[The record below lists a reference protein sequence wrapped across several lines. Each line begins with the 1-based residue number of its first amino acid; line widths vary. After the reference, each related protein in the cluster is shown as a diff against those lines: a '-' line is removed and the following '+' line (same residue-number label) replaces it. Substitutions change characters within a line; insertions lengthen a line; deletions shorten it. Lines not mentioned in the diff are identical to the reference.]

1 MRTYQRRGVWYIDY
15 SFNGRRVRSKV
26 GRSKKMAELALKE
39 IELKKVKRKYLGITE
54 PKQILFDALA
64 KQYLDYSK
72 NSKSSRT
79 YVSDQSIIRKLT
91 AQFWDRMIGDISI
104 LDVEKYRNR
113 RHKEVSTS
121 TVNREIAC
129 LKHMLNKAVDW
140 DYLADNPLRSVKLC
154 KEPPGRLR
162 HLRENEMDRLLSY
175 CPDQLRPIV
184 IMALNTGMRKGE
196 ILNLKWQDID
206 LNHRLVTIKQT
217 KNNEIRTIPIN
228 DTLYAELQSM
238 NRELDSQYV
247 FVNNRTN
254 KPYTDIKHGFK
265 TALKHAGIEDFRFHD
280 LRHTFAS
287 RLVMAGENIRT
298 VQELLGHKDIKM
310 TMRYSHLSTAH
321 KQNAVRKL
329 DVCTEKHDVV
339 GIVNVERRIT

>member
-1 MRTYQRRGVWYIDY
+1 MRTYQRGSVWYIDY

-39 IELKKVKRKYLGITE
+39 IELKKVKRKYLGIAE
-54 PKQILFDALA
+54 PRQILFEDLA
-64 KQYLDYSK
+64 KQYLEYSK

-79 YVSDQSIIRKLT
+79 YVSDQSIIRKLA
-91 AQFWDRMIGDISI
+91 AQFWDRMIGDISM

-113 RHKEVSTS
+113 RRKEVSTS

-140 DYLADNPLRSVKLC
+140 GYLADNPLRSMKLF
-154 KEPPGRLR
+154 KEPPGRVRYLTE
-162 HLRENEMDRLLSY
+162 RELSRLLNY
-175 CPDQLRPIV
+175 CPDKLRSIV
-184 IMALNTGMRKGE
+184 IVALNTGMRKGE

-206 LNHRLVTIKQT
+206 LNHRLITIKQT

-228 DTLYAELQSM
+228 DTLHAELRSM

-247 FVNNRTN
+247 FVNERTG
-254 KPYTDIKHGFK
+254 KPYTDVKTSFK
-265 TALKHAGIEDFRFHD
+265 TARKRAGIDDFHFHD

-329 DVCTEKHDVV
+329 DVCTNTVMENEAQVAGLVK
-339 GIVNVERRIT
+339 